1 MTNTQLPILSIFERQ
16 PYWAPELQRQ
26 FAGEPVVVRPCRSV
40 ADLQA
45 VIVAGGVA
53 VVLLDFE
60 AAPEECLAWLGRHGL
75 SPDAPAIFVA
85 GSGRS
90 DDLESLLR
98 ELGCV
103 DYLPDPT
110 PGADLARR
118 VRRVLREQGISWPT
132 PETVSPF
139 PVAPPPATLRPR
151 LEIAESALSG
161 MEMTPES

>member
-26 FAGEPVVVRPCRSV
+26 FAGEPVAVRPCRSV

-45 VIVAGGVA
+45 VIVAGGVS

-75 SPDAPAIFVA
+75 SPEAPAIFVA

-103 DYLPDPT
+103 DFLPDPT
-110 PGADLARR
+110 PGVDLARR
-118 VRRVLREQGISWPT
+118 VRRVLRERGISWPMS
-132 PETVSPF
+132 ETVSPF
-139 PVAPPPATLRPR
+139 PVEPPPASLRPR
-151 LEIAESALSG
+151 LEIAESGLSDMG
-161 MEMTPES
+161 MTPES